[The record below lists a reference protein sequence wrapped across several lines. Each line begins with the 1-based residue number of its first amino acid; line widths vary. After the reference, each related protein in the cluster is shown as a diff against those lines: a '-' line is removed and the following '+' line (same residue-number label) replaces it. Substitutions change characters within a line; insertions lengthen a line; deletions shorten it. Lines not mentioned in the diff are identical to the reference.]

1 MSKKETKKKT
11 GAYLIDKATVADENL
26 ELNYLT
32 VAIDIP
38 AKHAFMKKAYEDF
51 PCL

>member
-1 MSKKETKKKT
+1 MSKKT
-11 GAYLIDKATVADENL
+11 GAYLIDKGTVADDNL

-32 VAIDIP
+32 VAIDMP
-38 AKHAFMKKAYEDF
+38 AKHAFMKKIAPAYEDF